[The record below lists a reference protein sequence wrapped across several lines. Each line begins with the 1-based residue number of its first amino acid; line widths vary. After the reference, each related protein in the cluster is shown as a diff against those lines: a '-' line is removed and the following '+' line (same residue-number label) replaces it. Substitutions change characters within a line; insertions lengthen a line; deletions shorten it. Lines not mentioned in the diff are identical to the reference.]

1 MGRKILIIDDD
12 ADDRDLFKEALQ
24 EIDNDIECLM
34 ARNGLEAIN
43 LLLACQ
49 PSALPDRIFLDL
61 NMPRMGGRQ
70 CLAEL
75 QNLHAIK
82 NIPVIIFTTSKLPDD
97 REEMKRLGAV
107 GFITK
112 PSRFSELV
120 EQLTLILNAHW
131 TRVR

>member
-1 MGRKILIIDDD
+1 MERKILIIDDD
-12 ADDRDLFKEALQ
+12 ADDRDFFKEALR
-24 EIDNDIECLM
+24 EIDNDIACIT
-34 ARNGLEAIN
+34 ARNGLEALN
-43 LLLACQ
+43 LLVACDQ
-49 PSALPDRIFLDL
+49 SALPDYIFLDL

-70 CLAEL
+70 CLTQLKSL
-75 QNLHAIK
+75 QALK
-82 NIPVIIFTTSKLPDD
+82 DIPVIIFTTSKLPDD

-131 TRVR
+131 ARVR